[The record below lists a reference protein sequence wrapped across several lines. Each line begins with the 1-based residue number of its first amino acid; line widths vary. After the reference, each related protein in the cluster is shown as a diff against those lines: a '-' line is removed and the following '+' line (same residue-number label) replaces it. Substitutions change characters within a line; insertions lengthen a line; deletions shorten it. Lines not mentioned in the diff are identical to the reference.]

1 MNQTFQRLSDPVDES
16 VVVFTASQS
25 HAKKDVGVLTLFTMT
40 SFKRH
45 VAKT

>member
-1 MNQTFQRLSDPVDES
+1 MNQTFQRLSHPIDEI

-25 HAKKDVGVLTLFTMT
+25 HAKKDVGDMTLFTMT